1 MERKSEIL
9 GRNLDRRAWCS
20 GNLAIGA
27 RRDGMLLEE
36 KNKIALKK
44 NGRRDEFIPH

>member
-1 MERKSEIL
+1 MERESEIL

-27 RRDGMLLEE
+27 RRDGLLLE
-36 KNKIALKK
+36 KKKI
-44 NGRRDEFIPH
+44 RSH